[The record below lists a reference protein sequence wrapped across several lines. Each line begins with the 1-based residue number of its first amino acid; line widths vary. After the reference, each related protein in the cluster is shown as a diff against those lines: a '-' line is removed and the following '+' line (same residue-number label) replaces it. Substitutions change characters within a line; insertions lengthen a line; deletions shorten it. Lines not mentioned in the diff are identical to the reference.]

1 MGSAPV
7 KKCLSQVSEDLSES
21 FAAERHLSAKILTF
35 YPTKPY
41 IVDDEEDFDVENED
55 DDEKKYLVPQQVQH

>member
-7 KKCLSQVSEDLSES
+7 RKYLPQVSEGLSVIV
-21 FAAERHLSAKILTF
+21 AAERHLSAKILTF

-41 IVDDEEDFDVENED
+41 IVDNEEDFDVENED
-55 DDEKKYLVPQQVQH
+55 DDEKNYLVPQQVQH